1 MPPNLRVLFVDD
13 EPHVLAAIARHLRKS
28 FDLVTAC
35 GSADGL
41 NRLAAE
47 GPFHAVVADMQMPG
61 MDGIE
66 FLKYVHAN
74 YPDSARIMLTGN
86 ADQATLL
93 RALEEAEIARFL
105 SKPCSPESLR
115 DAIIDTI
122 EKLKAA

>member
-1 MPPNLRVLFVDD
+1 MPLRHKVLFVDD
-13 EPHVLAAIARHLRKS
+13 EPHVLAAIARQLRKD

-41 NRLAAE
+41 KRLADE
-47 GPFHAVVADMQMPG
+47 GPFAAIVADMQMPG

-66 FLKYVHAN
+66 FLKFVHAN

-93 RALEEAEIARFL
+93 RAVEEAEIDKFL

-115 DAIIDTI
+115 EAILKTI
-122 EKLKAA
+122 ERPNAA